1 MPHYTLGL
9 NIFHA
14 DSSSCL
20 MKDGKLICAFEEER
34 LNRIKHW
41 AGVPFLSINECLKHA
56 EIQID
61 DINIITINSNPYSN
75 LKNKF
80 LYTVNSKNIFF
91 NINSFLKRQS
101 KKYSIIREIEKFF
114 KRKIKAKLIRYDHHL
129 SHIASSYYLSGFKE
143 ATGISIDGFGDF
155 CSLAISRCKGKNI
168 KVLARTFYPNS
179 LGVFY
184 EGITQI
190 LGFENYGD
198 EYKVMG
204 LSAYG
209 KPIYQSKL
217 ENLVNYD
224 EKKLIYLN
232 LNYFLHTKKGFK
244 YTFDG
249 FPKISKLIDKRKF
262 LKLLNISFRDLEN
275 IKVKANIASSAQKIY
290 EKIFFRIIDKSLN
303 YNKSRNLVLSGGCV
317 MNCLANGKLIKHK
330 VYKKIFIPYCPGD
343 NGGAIGSA
351 LLSYNKKINLK
362 SFQNP
367 YTGIRSNNENELN
380 NLIKKNK
387 FLFVKF
393 KNYNDLN
400 KKMVQELVKKKII
413 AILRNNMEFGSRAL
427 GNTSIICDPRLS
439 NAKKILNSKIKLR
452 EKFRPFAP
460 AILDKSVSKWFEGHI
475 KSPYMSFVLKFRK
488 NKKKLVPAVCHYD
501 ETGRIQTVSKN
512 QNPLFYDLIRVF
524 EKKTKIPILLN
535 TSFNENEPI
544 VENQKRAIETF
555 KRTSIDFLNINKYLI
570 FKNER

>member
-41 AGVPFLSINECLKHA
+41 AGVPLLSINECLKHA
-56 EIQID
+56 EIKIE

-114 KRKIKAKLIRYDHHL
+114 KRKIKAKLLRYDHHL

-217 ENLVNYD
+217 ENLINYD

-249 FPKISKLIDKRKF
+249 LPKISKLIDKRKF
-262 LKLLNISFRDLEN
+262 LKLLNISLRDLEN

-351 LLSYNKKINLK
+351 LLSYNKKI
-362 SFQNP
+362 
-367 YTGIRSNNENELN
+367 
-380 NLIKKNK
+380 
-387 FLFVKF
+387 
-393 KNYNDLN
+393 
-400 KKMVQELVKKKII
+400 
-413 AILRNNMEFGSRAL
+413 
-427 GNTSIICDPRLS
+427 
-439 NAKKILNSKIKLR
+439 
-452 EKFRPFAP
+452 
-460 AILDKSVSKWFEGHI
+460 
-475 KSPYMSFVLKFRK
+475 
-488 NKKKLVPAVCHYD
+488 
-501 ETGRIQTVSKN
+501 
-512 QNPLFYDLIRVF
+512 
-524 EKKTKIPILLN
+524 
-535 TSFNENEPI
+535 
-544 VENQKRAIETF
+544 
-555 KRTSIDFLNINKYLI
+555 
-570 FKNER
+570 

>member
-1 MPHYTLGL
+1 
-9 NIFHA
+9 
-14 DSSSCL
+14 
-20 MKDGKLICAFEEER
+20 MKDGKLVCAFEEER

-56 EIQID
+56 EIKID
-61 DINIITINSNPYSN
+61 DIDTITINSNPYSN

-80 LYTVNSKNIFF
+80 LYTVSSKNIFF

-101 KKYSIIREIEKFF
+101 KKYSIIEEIEKFF
-114 KRKIKAKLIRYDHHL
+114 KKKIKAKLIRFDHHL

-155 CSLAISRCKGKNI
+155 CSLAISKCKGKNI

-190 LGFENYGD
+190 LGFKNYGD

-209 KPIYQSKL
+209 KPTYQNKL
-217 ENLVNYD
+217 ESLIKYD
-224 EKKLIYLN
+224 EKKFINLN
-232 LNYFLHTKKGFK
+232 LNYFLHTKKGFN

-249 FPKISKLIDKRKF
+249 VPKNSKLIDKKKF
-262 LKLLNISFRDLEN
+262 VKLLNLNISDLKN

-290 EKIFFRIIDKSLN
+290 EKIFFRIIDKSLK
-303 YNKSRNLVLSGGCV
+303 YNISRNLVLSGGCV
-317 MNCLANGKLIKHK
+317 MNCLANGKLINHK

-351 LLSYNKKINLK
+351 ILSYNKKIDLK

-367 YTGIRSNNENELN
+367 YTGIRLNNEHELN
-380 NLIKKNK
+380 SLIKKNK
-387 FLFVKF
+387 FSFVKF
-393 KNYNDLN
+393 ENNNDLN
-400 KKMVQELVKKKII
+400 KRIVKELVNKKII

-439 NAKKILNSKIKLR
+439 NAKEIINSKIKLR

-460 AILDKSVSKWFEGHI
+460 AILEKSVNKWFEGYI
-475 KSPYMSFVLKFRK
+475 KSPYMSFVLKFKK

-501 ETGRIQTVSKN
+501 QTGRLQTVSKA
-512 QNPLFYDLIRVF
+512 QNPLFYNLIKVF

-544 VENQKRAIETF
+544 VENQKRAIKTF
-555 KRTSIDFLNINKYLI
+555 KRTSIDFLNIDKYLI
-570 FKNER
+570 FKK